1 MIREIE
7 RLEIKSEP
15 RVENVAFADDKLSVE
30 IEDGRTILVPLEWYP
45 RLSHAT
51 ATEQQDWTV
60 FEDSSE
66 RDIIF
71 WESLD
76 ELVPVVALLNG
87 TPSRESEKSLKYWL
101 REREMDATP
110 A

>member
-1 MIREIE
+1 MSIATIEIQ
-7 RLEIKSEP
+7 P
-15 RVENVAFADDKLSVE
+15 RVENVDFADDMLSVE

-51 ATEQQDWTV
+51 ATEQQNWTV
-60 FEDSSE
+60 FEDSNE

-76 ELVPVVALLNG
+76 ELVPVIALLNG
-87 TPSRESEKSLKYWL
+87 TPSRESTKSLEHWL
-101 REREMDATP
+101 MEREASVVL
-110 A
+110 

>member
-1 MIREIE
+1 MGDWEIR
-7 RLEIKSEP
+7 SHP
-15 RVENVAFADDKLSVE
+15 RVENVAFADDMLSVE

-51 ATEQQDWTV
+51 ATEQQNWTV
-60 FEDSSE
+60 FEDSNE

-76 ELVPVVALLNG
+76 ELVPVIALLNG
-87 TPSRESEKSLKYWL
+87 TPSRESTKSLERWL
-101 REREMDATP
+101 VEREASIVL
-110 A
+110 